1 MNGTK
6 AASKP
11 ITAEKYI
18 FTDMATEKLRDKTEN
33 VNASEEVKHG
43 FPVHRLNVLSTVD
56 GIADKGTYFT
66 VTVGK
71 PWLDTDQKLEDAA
84 VTVSEI
90 LTELSRGSVSQRK
103 AVLTVCLGNKNI
115 TADSIGPLCAE
126 GLITTRHLKTEQP
139 HIWKALGETEISAL
153 TPGVSGMTGI
163 ETCELV
169 EAAVKAVSP
178 DLVIA
183 VDAISARS
191 TERLGTSI
199 QISDTGISPGSGVGN
214 HRTALNRETLGVP
227 VISVG
232 VPTVAHAVTLL
243 RDAAESSGAK
253 ETTEELNAFLEA
265 GRELFITP
273 KDIDAAVKTH
283 ADIIARAVNLAFSGF
298 SRL

>member
-1 MNGTK
+1 MNGTETTTK
-6 AASKP
+6 A
-11 ITAEKYI
+11 IIAEKYI
-18 FTDMATEKLRDKTEN
+18 FTDMAMEKLRDGTEN
-33 VNASEEVKHG
+33 VNASEEMKHG

-214 HRTALNRETLGVP
+214 HRTALNRETLSVP

-265 GRELFITP
+265 GREFFITP